1 MRIFV
6 SDCEASR
13 LYQKIKRIAKRT
25 NKAGLRMRFVKTE
38 ELKNGMRI
46 ARPIY
51 NKKGVLLYERDSKLT
66 DAAINSIKN
75 FGLIGI
81 FILEPAEPCPPMS
94 DEDIEFERFQ
104 TVQVY
109 AIEEELREII
119 NHKRTKKVD
128 NIAAAI
134 CKNYGHLS
142 HKINFTQNLRSK
154 EDFVYKHSLNVAIL
168 SALMCHKMNVQ
179 IDEFNDC
186 ILACIVH
193 DIGKLMIPE
202 SLLRGESDEELEHI
216 YETSQVTGFD
226 FIETVFSSNPNI
238 RRICQ
243 QTQKTLAEFKSGV
256 PTEKIKLV
264 TGARVMIVAEV
275 YDSMTAMSASEGPK
289 SEVEALRYLTSNP
302 EIFNKKAVEALV
314 ESINFLG
321 PGTSV
326 ELTSGEKALVLAVNP
341 SDVLRPMVLIFN
353 TNEMVDLSNRDL
365 YDDLE
370 IADIMKTMDNRY
382 VMDNDALNKL
392 GM

>member
-1 MRIFV
+1 MKFV
-6 SDCEASR
+6 STEQ
-13 LYQKIKRIAKRT
+13 L
-25 NKAGLRMRFVKTE
+25 KT
-38 ELKNGMRI
+38 GMRI

-109 AIEEELREII
+109 AIEEELREIV
-119 NHKRTKKVD
+119 NSKRTRKIDQIV
-128 NIAAAI
+128 AAI
-134 CKNYGHLS
+134 VKNYGHLS

-168 SALMCHKMNVQ
+168 STLMCHRMNVSVE
-179 IDEFNDC
+179 DFNDC
-186 ILACIVH
+186 ITACIVH
-193 DIGKLMIPE
+193 DLGKIMIPE
-202 SLLRGESDEELEHI
+202 SLLKGEDEESLERI
-216 YETSQVTGFD
+216 YETSQTTGFD

-243 QTQKTLAEFKSGV
+243 QTQRTLQELKYGEV
-256 PTEKIKLV
+256 NDKIKLV

-275 YDSMTAMSASEGPK
+275 YDSMTAMSAVGGPR
-289 SEVEALRYLTSNP
+289 SEVVALRHLYEHP
-302 EIFNKKAVEALV
+302 EVFHPKAVEALV
-314 ESINFLG
+314 ESINFLA

-326 ELTSGEKALVLAVNP
+326 ELTSGEKALVISVN
-341 SDVLRPMVLIFN
+341 SYDILHPMVLVFN
-353 TNEMVDLSNRDL
+353 TNEIIDLSDRNM

-382 VMDNDALNKL
+382 IMDEDTLKKY
-392 GM
+392 GISK